1 MSKKEEIENLI
12 GISLELE
19 TYRFSRW
26 ELSQWQTYIK
36 SKINKTPITLSLIVE
51 ECLGIE
57 VSEAKFISTVK
68 KYYVFNKEKNF
79 WNFMGQTEYMELLN
93 SCK

>member
-51 ECLGIE
+51 EYLGIE
-57 VSEAKFISTVK
+57 VTEAKFISTVE
-68 KYYVFNKEKNF
+68 KYYVFNKQNNF

>member
-12 GISLELE
+12 GISLKLE

-51 ECLGIE
+51 EYLGIE
-57 VSEAKFISTVK
+57 VTEAKFISTVE
-68 KYYVFNKEKNF
+68 KYYVFNKQNNF